1 MKKLVLFTLALFAI
15 NIAGS
20 FAQTVDEE
28 IKLVQEA
35 FGKDKR
41 TLIESY
47 MELSPEKAAAFWPIY
62 DAFEIERKEIG
73 KERIMIINEYI
84 EKYTHIG
91 DAEADEL
98 MTRSLKNDAA
108 LNKLYTSYY
117 SKFKKVTSAID
128 AAKFL
133 QVEFYITNTIRN
145 VIQQELPFV
154 GDI

>member
-1 MKKLVLFTLALFAI
+1 MRKLLLFTLALFAI

-20 FAQTVDEE
+20 IAQTVDEE

-47 MELSPEKAAAFWPIY
+47 MELSPEKAAAFWPVY
-62 DAFEIERKEIG
+62 DAFEVERKAIG

-91 DAEADEL
+91 EAEADQL
-98 MTRSLKNDAA
+98 ATRSLKNDAA

-117 SKFKKVTSAID
+117 SKFKKATSAMD

>member
-1 MKKLVLFTLALFAI
+1 MKKLLLSTLILFAVGI
-15 NIAGS
+15 GHS

-35 FGKDKR
+35 FGQDKK

-47 MELSPEKAAAFWPIY
+47 MELSPEKAPAFWAVY
-62 DAFEIERKEIG
+62 DEFEVARKEIS
-73 KERIMIINEYI
+73 KERILIINDYI
-84 EKYTHIG
+84 EKFTHIG
-91 DAEADEL
+91 DAEADAL
-98 MTRSLKNDAA
+98 ATRSLKNDAA
-108 LNKLYTSYY
+108 LNKLYSSYY
-117 SKFKKVTSAID
+117 SKFKKATSAID

>member
-1 MKKLVLFTLALFAI
+1 MKKILLFTLALFAI
-15 NIAGS
+15 NVAGL
-20 FAQTVDEE
+20 FAQTVDDE
-28 IKLVQEA
+28 IKLIQEA

-47 MELSPEKAAAFWPIY
+47 MKLDPEKAAAFWPVY
-62 DAFEIERKEIG
+62 EQFEIARKEIG
-73 KERIMIINEYI
+73 KERILIIDEYI
-84 EKYTHIG
+84 EKFTHIG

-98 MTRSLKNDAA
+98 ATRSLKNDAA
-108 LNKLYTSYY
+108 LNKLYSSYY
-117 SKFKKVTSAID
+117 PKFKKATSAMD

-145 VIQQELPFV
+145 VVQQELPFL

>member
-1 MKKLVLFTLALFAI
+1 MKKLLLSAFIMFAVGFGT
-15 NIAGS
+15 A

-35 FGKDKR
+35 FGKDKK

-47 MELSPEKAAAFWPIY
+47 MALSPEKAPAFWAVY
-62 DAFEIERKEIG
+62 DAFEVERKEIG
-73 KERIMIINEYI
+73 KERILLINEYI
-84 EKYTHIG
+84 EKFTHIG
-91 DAEADEL
+91 DAEADAL
-98 MTRSLKNDAA
+98 ATRSLKNDAA

-117 SKFKKVTSAID
+117 AKFKKATSAMD
-128 AAKFL
+128 AAKFM

-145 VIQQELPFV
+145 VVQQELPFI

>member
-1 MKKLVLFTLALFAI
+1 MLFSAGIT
-15 NIAGS
+15 GS

-35 FGKDKR
+35 FGKDKK

-47 MELSPEKAAAFWPIY
+47 MGLSPEKAAAFWPVY
-62 DAFEIERKEIG
+62 DQFEIARKEIG

-84 EKYTHIG
+84 EKFTHIG
-91 DAEADEL
+91 DEEANAL
-98 MTRSLKNDAA
+98 AMRSLKNDAA
-108 LNKLYTSYY
+108 LNKLYSSYY
-117 SKFKKVTSAID
+117 SKVKKATSAID
-128 AAKFL
+128 AAKFI

>member
-1 MKKLVLFTLALFAI
+1 MKKLLLSALILFAVGFG
-15 NIAGS
+15 NS

-35 FGKDKR
+35 FGKDKK

-47 MELSPEKAAAFWPIY
+47 MQMSPEKAAAFWPIY
-62 DAFEIERKEIG
+62 DAFELERKEIG
-73 KERIMIINEYI
+73 KERILIINEYI
-84 EKYTHIG
+84 EKFTHIG
-91 DAEADEL
+91 DAEADAL
-98 MTRSLKNDAA
+98 ITRSLKNDAA
-108 LNKLYTSYY
+108 LTKLYSSYY
-117 SKFKKVTSAID
+117 PKFKKATSAID

>member
-1 MKKLVLFTLALFAI
+1 MKKLLLAILVLFSVGLSNT
-15 NIAGS
+15 
-20 FAQTVDEE
+20 FAQSVDDE

-35 FGKDKR
+35 FGKDKK

-47 MELSPEKAAAFWPIY
+47 MELSPEKAPAFWAVY
-62 DAFEIERKEIG
+62 DQFEIARKDIS
-73 KERIMIINEYI
+73 KERILIINEYI
-84 EKYTHIG
+84 EKFTHIG
-91 DAEADEL
+91 DAEADAL
-98 MTRSLKNDAA
+98 AMRSLKNDAA
-108 LNKLYTSYY
+108 LNKLYSSYY
-117 SKFKKVTSAID
+117 PKFKKATSAID

>member
-1 MKKLVLFTLALFAI
+1 MKKLLIVALMLFSAGIT
-15 NIAGS
+15 GS

-41 TLIESY
+41 ALIESY
-47 MELSPEKAAAFWPIY
+47 MELSPEKAAAFWPVY
-62 DAFEIERKEIG
+62 DQFEIARKEIS
-73 KERIMIINEYI
+73 KERILIINEYI
-84 EKYTHIG
+84 EKYSHIG
-91 DAEADEL
+91 DAEADAL
-98 MTRSLKNDAA
+98 AVRSLKNDAA
-108 LNKLYTSYY
+108 LNKLYSSYY
-117 SKFKKVTSAID
+117 SKIKKATSAID
-128 AAKFL
+128 AAKFI

>member
-1 MKKLVLFTLALFAI
+1 MKKLLLFTLALFAI
-15 NIAGS
+15 NVAGS
-20 FAQTVDEE
+20 FGQTVDEE
-28 IKLVQEA
+28 IKLVQDA

-47 MELSPEKAAAFWPIY
+47 MELSPEKAAAFWPVY
-62 DAFEIERKEIG
+62 DAFEVERKAIS
-73 KERIMIINEYI
+73 KERILIINEYI

-91 DAEADEL
+91 DAEADAL
-98 MTRSLKNDAA
+98 TTRSLKNDAA
-108 LNKLYTSYY
+108 LNKLYSSYY
-117 SKFKKVTSAID
+117 PKFKKATSAMD

>member
-1 MKKLVLFTLALFAI
+1 MKKLLLVALMLFSAGIT
-15 NIAGS
+15 GS

-35 FGKDKR
+35 FGKDKK

-47 MELSPEKAAAFWPIY
+47 MGLSPEKAAAFWPVY
-62 DAFEIERKEIG
+62 DQFEIARKEIG

-84 EKYTHIG
+84 EKFTHIG
-91 DAEADEL
+91 DEEANAL
-98 MTRSLKNDAA
+98 AMRSLKNDAA
-108 LNKLYTSYY
+108 LNKLYSSYY
-117 SKFKKVTSAID
+117 SKVKKATSAID
-128 AAKFL
+128 AAKFI

>member
-1 MKKLVLFTLALFAI
+1 MKKLLLFTLVLFTVGI
-15 NIAGS
+15 GRS
-20 FAQTVDEE
+20 FSQSVDEE
-28 IKLVQEA
+28 IKLVQDA

-47 MELSPEKAAAFWPIY
+47 MQLSPEKAAAFWPVY
-62 DAFEIERKEIG
+62 EAFEVDRKAIS
-73 KERIMIINEYI
+73 KERILIINEYI
-84 EKYTHIG
+84 EKYSHIG
-91 DAEADEL
+91 DAEANEL
-98 MTRSLKNDAA
+98 AMRSLKNDAA
-108 LNKLYTSYY
+108 LNKLYSSYY
-117 SKFKKVTSAID
+117 NKLKKATSAMD